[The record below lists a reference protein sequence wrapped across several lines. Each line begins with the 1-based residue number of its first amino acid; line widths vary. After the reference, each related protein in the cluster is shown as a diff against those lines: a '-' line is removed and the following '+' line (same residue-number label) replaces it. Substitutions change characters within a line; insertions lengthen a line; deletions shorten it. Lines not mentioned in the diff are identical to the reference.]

1 MIGCTS
7 ERVERLIHARG
18 RCRTPSRIGM
28 NRHDCITMSLP
39 DLGPAGSWGKGE
51 HLKRLGDVHSDMV
64 APSTGSS
71 RVGLATIRQARVGSE
86 RNAALWE
93 TLPVRIEHIRFV
105 GSAGAELAGV
115 LRWPNDEIVGS
126 ALVAHCFTCGKDLHT
141 TARLSKALTRAGWLT
156 MTFDFTG
163 LGESGG
169 AFATTT
175 VGTEVGDL
183 TRAAV
188 ALIERNAGP
197 CLVIGHSLGGAAAV
211 LAASRLKTVNRVVA
225 IASPAEVTHVERLF
239 ADAPRTT
246 DGSACATIGGRTFR
260 IGPAFQAD
268 LERHDV
274 LRAAAALGRP
284 FLVVEAGADE
294 IVGADQTRRLA
305 AAGGG
310 EIISIEGADHLFSG
324 SSASGRLADAVLGWL
339 EQT

>member
-1 MIGCTS
+1 
-7 ERVERLIHARG
+7 
-18 RCRTPSRIGM
+18 M

-105 GSAGAELAGV
+105 GSAGA
-115 LRWPNDEIVGS
+115 
-126 ALVAHCFTCGKDLHT
+126 
-141 TARLSKALTRAGWLT
+141 
-156 MTFDFTG
+156 
-163 LGESGG
+163 
-169 AFATTT
+169 
-175 VGTEVGDL
+175 
-183 TRAAV
+183 
-188 ALIERNAGP
+188 
-197 CLVIGHSLGGAAAV
+197 
-211 LAASRLKTVNRVVA
+211 
-225 IASPAEVTHVERLF
+225 
-239 ADAPRTT
+239 
-246 DGSACATIGGRTFR
+246 
-260 IGPAFQAD
+260 
-268 LERHDV
+268 
-274 LRAAAALGRP
+274 
-284 FLVVEAGADE
+284 DE

-339 EQT
+339 ERT